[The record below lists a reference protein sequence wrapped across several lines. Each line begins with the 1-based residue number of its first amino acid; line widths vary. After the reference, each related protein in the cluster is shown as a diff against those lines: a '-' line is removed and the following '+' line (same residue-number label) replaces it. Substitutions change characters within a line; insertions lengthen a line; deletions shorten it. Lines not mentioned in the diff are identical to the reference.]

1 MERIDELI
9 EAATSARQR
18 AYAPYSHFLVGAALL
33 GESGTIYLGCNVEN
47 ISYGL
52 TSCAERNAVFRGIG
66 DGEQRFT
73 AVAVVTAMDPPAS
86 PCGACRQVLL
96 EFAANGDMDV
106 VLANLSGTRRLTRLS
121 SLLPESFREFASP
134 EA

>member
-9 EAATSARQR
+9 EVATRVRQR
-18 AYAPYSHFLVGAALL
+18 AYVPYSHFRVGAALL
-33 GESGTIYLGCNVEN
+33 GASGQIYPGCNVEN

-52 TSCAERNAVFRGIG
+52 TSCAERNAVFRGLG
-66 DGEQRFT
+66 EGEQRFT
-73 AVAVVTAMDPPAS
+73 ALAVVTASDPPAS

-106 VLANLSGTRRLTRLS
+106 VLANLDGARRLTRLS
-121 SLLPESFREFASP
+121 SLLPESFHDFSP
-134 EA
+134 STE

>member
-9 EAATSARQR
+9 EVASSARQR

-33 GESGTIYLGCNVEN
+33 GESGTIYPGCNVEN

-52 TSCAERNAVFRGIG
+52 TSCAERNAIFRGIG

-73 AVAVVTAMDPPAS
+73 AVAVVTAIDPPAS

-106 VLANLSGTRRLTRLS
+106 VLANLDGTRRLTRLS
-121 SLLPESFREFASP
+121 SLLPESFREFFP
-134 EA
+134 V